1 MRTLCATALCALL
14 LATGPRYAA
23 LAHDLVRFSGV
34 VLTVLP
40 ERREAVVR
48 GDGAGQTTRLF
59 RLAAGVDATALHPG
73 DRIAAQVDPDASAP
87 VIDAFSV
94 LTRARS
100 APPAVRV
107 VQPLVTGDRMPA
119 TRFVDQNGR
128 AFSFADFAGTPVV
141 LAFVYTRCR
150 DPKECPLVSSNFH
163 TLQRKLGSAPYHLV
177 EMTLDPGYDRP
188 AVLARY
194 GALFD
199 ADTRTWTLGT
209 GAPDT
214 VLDFERRFGIDP
226 FADPRVGLIHS
237 ERTVFID
244 RDGRIVDFIDQA
256 GWDPDDIIARLR
268 AMDAQPSNPLARL
281 DFELSKFAVAVC
293 GNRVAGFSGLADLA
307 IVVVI
312 FAGGAF
318 FLLRLAR
325 KIFVEH
331 A

>member
-1 MRTLCATALCALL
+1 MRTLCATALCAFL
-14 LATGPRYAA
+14 LAAGQRYAA
-23 LAHDLVRFSGV
+23 CAHDLVRFTGV
-34 VLTVLP
+34 VLSVLP
-40 ERREAVVR
+40 QRRETVVR
-48 GDGAGQTTRLF
+48 GDGGQTTRLF
-59 RLAAGVDATALHPG
+59 HLAAGVDASALHAG
-73 DRIAAQVDPDASAP
+73 DRIAAQVDADGPTPA
-87 VIDAFSV
+87 IDAFTI
-94 LTRARS
+94 LARAD
-100 APPAVRV
+100 AAAPAVRV
-107 VQPLVTGDRMPA
+107 AQPLVAGDRVPA
-119 TRFVDQNGR
+119 TRFIDQSGH
-128 AFSFADFAGTPVV
+128 AFSFADFAGAPVV

-150 DPKECPLVSSNFH
+150 DPKECPLVSSSFH
-163 TLQRKLGSAPYHLV
+163 TLQHRLGTARYHLV

-199 ADTRTWTLGT
+199 ADTRTWTFGT

-226 FADPRVGLIHS
+226 FADPRVGLIHT

-244 RDGRIVDFIDQA
+244 RDGKIVDFVDQA
-256 GWDPDDIIARLR
+256 GWDPDDIVARLR
-268 AMDAQPSNPLARL
+268 AMNAQPSNPLARL

-307 IVVVI
+307 IVAVI
-312 FAGGAF
+312 FVGGAF